1 MMPRKPGKY
10 WNESWN
16 PVTGCTPCSPACE
29 NCWAEATAERL
40 PQTHGKRAGKIL
52 IGFAYHDTMLP
63 IPFSEIVLHPDRL
76 DQPLHWKKPRVVAV
90 SLMGDLFHEDVP
102 FRFHCDTFE
111 QMILSDKHTYLVLTK
126 RPDMMAT
133 FCRGMQKYIT
143 SWPAPNVWLG
153 VSVWDQESADRNI
166 PILLDTPAAHHW
178 ISVEP
183 MLGEVD
189 LGLDACS
196 CGPGASCDPFRQD
209 PDTCVHN
216 PHLNQVIAG
225 CESGPNRRPA
235 LHAWLWSLKAQCLDA
250 GVPYFLKQAS
260 ACKDGTGRVV
270 KEPPLDGKQHLDL
283 AWEAER

>member
-1 MMPRKPGKY
+1 
-10 WNESWN
+10 
-16 PVTGCTPCSPACE
+16 
-29 NCWAEATAERL
+29 
-40 PQTHGKRAGKIL
+40 
-52 IGFAYHDTMLP
+52 ML
-63 IPFSEIVLHPDRL
+63 RYMAMG
-76 DQPLHWKKPRVVAV
+76 RVGVFGN
-90 SLMGDLFHEDVP
+90 L
-102 FRFHCDTFE
+102 
-111 QMILSDKHTYLVLTK
+111 
-126 RPDMMAT
+126 
-133 FCRGMQKYIT
+133 
-143 SWPAPNVWLG
+143 WLG
-153 VSVWDQESADRNI
+153 GTVTDQASADKNI

-270 KEPPLDGKQHLDL
+270 KEPTLDGKQHLDL